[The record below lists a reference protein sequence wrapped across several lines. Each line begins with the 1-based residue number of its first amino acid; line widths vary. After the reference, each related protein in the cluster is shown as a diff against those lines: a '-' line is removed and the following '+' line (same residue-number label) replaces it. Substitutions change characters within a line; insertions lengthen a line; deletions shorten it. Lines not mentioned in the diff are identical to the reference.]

1 MAGPVFFDTRLLI
14 ASTSVSIISVAAWL
28 YERLPWPAEVAFAQD
43 ADAVG
48 AVVTFILGSDTQLG
62 PEFPIPAGGAVGVF
76 PNQLESFSTFL
87 GAEGDLLTL
96 LVRETVASAVTDVN
110 TVIKLTPLV

>member
-1 MAGPVFFDTRLLI
+1 MGPVFFDTRTLA
-14 ASTSVSIISVAAWL
+14 ASSSVDIVDSAAWL
-28 YERLPWPAEVAFAQD
+28 YRRLPWPAQIAFAQD

-48 AVVTFILGSDTQLG
+48 AVITLILGSDTQLG
-62 PEFPIPAGGAVGVF
+62 PEFPISAGGAAGVF
-76 PNQLESFSTFL
+76 PNQLESFSTFI
-87 GAEGDLLTL
+87 GAEGDLITV